1 MHTFDLIVVGAGAGG
16 AVVAA
21 RASEDPDR
29 RVLLLEAGDC
39 PGSPAEFPPE
49 LLDAALVPGAQP
61 AAGRHWRYP
70 VRLAGDG
77 VGDIFRGRFLGGST
91 ATNGGYF
98 MRARQEDFAAWAA
111 AGNPAWAYER
121 VLPFLRGLERDLD
134 YGATDLHGGSGPVPV
149 QRPALTGPLA
159 AAFAQAAAELGFPA
173 EPDKNAQNAPGFGPV
188 PRNVEHGRRWNTG
201 LAYVLPAIG
210 RPNLTVRGGAT
221 VGRLRVRGGRAV
233 GVELH
238 AGGATEVI
246 DAGGVV
252 VCAGALNTPALLLR
266 SGIGPAA
273 PLRALGIEVLVDLPA
288 VGRRFS
294 DHPQVVLNWVPRDY
308 RGRGADSWISGVLNA
323 RSAGGPAAG
332 DLQVLPAHVPMS
344 VLTGGVAGPT
354 PALPV
359 LISAMGA
366 QPTGRLQLVDADPD
380 VPPDLR
386 YGYLSTAT
394 GRARLREGVRLALE
408 LVSTKAFADLTAGA
422 PDLDRRTAA
431 DDDALDGWIR
441 GRLGTSL
448 HTCGTAPMGSP
459 DDPDTAVDQTG
470 RVHGIAGLR
479 LADTSIL
486 PAAPLRGPANTAVL
500 IGEIVAHA
508 LRSGG

>member
-344 VLTGGVAGPT
+344 VLTGGVAGP
-354 PALPV
+354 
-359 LISAMGA
+359 
-366 QPTGRLQLVDADPD
+366 
-380 VPPDLR
+380 
-386 YGYLSTAT
+386 
-394 GRARLREGVRLALE
+394 ARRCR
-408 LVSTKAFADLTAGA
+408 
-422 PDLDRRTAA
+422 
-431 DDDALDGWIR
+431 
-441 GRLGTSL
+441 
-448 HTCGTAPMGSP
+448 C
-459 DDPDTAVDQTG
+459 
-470 RVHGIAGLR
+470 
-479 LADTSIL
+479 
-486 PAAPLRGPANTAVL
+486 
-500 IGEIVAHA
+500 
-508 LRSGG
+508 